1 MCSAR
6 YNSVNREDS
15 QFKKSEQ
22 ALKGSSCP
30 SMYQEQKDFFK
41 HIKTRNIIAIPIYD
55 SAPAIYL
62 NTRKSFGLTSGVG
75 NGGLARVIK
84 WNTFLKNLKQIV
96 LINI

>member
-1 MCSAR
+1 MCSTR
-6 YNSVNREDS
+6 YNSVNKEDS
-15 QFKKSEQ
+15 QFKRSEQ

-41 HIKTRNIIAIPIYD
+41 HIKTRNIATPIYD
-55 SAPAIYL
+55 SAPAIYMYL

-84 WNTFLKNLKQIV
+84 WNTFF
-96 LINI
+96 